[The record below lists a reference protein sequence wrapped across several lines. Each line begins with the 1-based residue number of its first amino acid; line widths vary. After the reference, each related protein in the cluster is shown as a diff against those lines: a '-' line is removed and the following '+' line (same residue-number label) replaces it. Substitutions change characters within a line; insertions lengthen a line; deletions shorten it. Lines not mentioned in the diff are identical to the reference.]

1 MALEGYAQ
9 LVESIAY
16 VSLHQ
21 VNDLDSQQ
29 SVSTLVHT
37 IKVMVQLPNKGV
49 NKEEAKAEILEK
61 IKYYEGFVQAI
72 NKKLGNA
79 KFVENAPADVIE
91 KERKKLADSLSNI
104 ESLKK
109 ELE

>member
-37 IKVMVQLPNKGV
+37 IKVMVQIPNKGV
-49 NKEEAKAEILEK
+49 NKEEAKARNIGKNKIL
-61 IKYYEGFVQAI
+61 
-72 NKKLGNA
+72 
-79 KFVENAPADVIE
+79 
-91 KERKKLADSLSNI
+91 
-104 ESLKK
+104 
-109 ELE
+109 